1 MRQVNVHKNMYEEK
15 QKEFTVSKEL
25 EMKSYNGLL
34 KSVPFWKLA
43 NIRFKKDK
51 LSCLDELRSLL

>member
-1 MRQVNVHKNMYEEK
+1 MYEEK